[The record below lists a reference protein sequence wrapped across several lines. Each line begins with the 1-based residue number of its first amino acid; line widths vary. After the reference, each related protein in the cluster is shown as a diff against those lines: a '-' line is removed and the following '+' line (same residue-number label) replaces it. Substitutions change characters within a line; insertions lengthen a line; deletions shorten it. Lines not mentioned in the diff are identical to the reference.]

1 MRRSQNLRCPFLVPS
16 RRLCSIWLKTYLLY
30 FWVKNVYSLSTYFLN
45 NPFLG
50 RTSFSKAKWEWIQR
64 RKYRVINII
73 ATNGKLT
80 IYLNLLQNRFCTNKL
95 SINISLLAASMY
107 FWSGSLVDQ
116 LSSQF
121 HIFLVNQFFF
131 FGRPK
136 TNSPVHVVLV
146 SLFGRPIVRSIS
158 HFFGRPI
165 FFWSTKNQFLIF
177 LVDQFFFWSTK
188 NH

>member
-121 HIFLVNQFFF
+121 HIFLFDQFF

-136 TNSPVHVVLV
+136 TNFSFFWSTNFFLVNQKPFSHV
-146 SLFGRPIVRSIS
+146 
-158 HFFGRPI
+158 FGRPI
-165 FFWSTKNQFLIF
+165 FF
-177 LVDQFFFWSTK
+177 LVDQIYF
-188 NH
+188 